1 MNFTVYFAIVI
12 LWVYGLHVF
21 ATILLIVLSLIDNLS
36 FQVQALPAEYLSHG
50 EVEAIVPLWS
60 KALADAA
67 TDYLESKNSDG
78 LKSDFGHMQGKGGRV
93 LKRLVREF
101 ADAHRNIPN
110 VTWPLDE
117 HFCLVINWCA
127 STCRIKSH
135 EAPLVFSNGT
145 CIICCKLMRY
155 V

>member
-1 MNFTVYFAIVI
+1 M
-12 LWVYGLHVF
+12 
-21 ATILLIVLSLIDNLS
+21 LSLIDNLS

-67 TDYLESKNSDG
+67 SDYLESKNSDG

-101 ADAHRNIPN
+101 ADSHRNIPN
-110 VTWPLDE
+110 LT
-117 HFCLVINWCA
+117 
-127 STCRIKSH
+127 
-135 EAPLVFSNGT
+135 
-145 CIICCKLMRY
+145 
-155 V
+155 